1 MDIQQLTKIP
11 AKHWMLA
18 FSFYMGFACSGVL
31 VLMRFRPD
39 LVHDFDILKLILVG
53 SALIMPA
60 FTWNCIAL
68 LPLVVFTNLT
78 PNPEEDAIIIGPIL
92 TLSAMASFATVNTSL
107 VLSYIFMLS
116 FRGFF
121 WLAIVTQLV
130 FTIWSFTKRNQ
141 FKKGTVK

>member
-68 LPLVVFTNLT
+68 LPLMVATNLT
-78 PNPEEDAIIIGPIL
+78 PNPNEDANILGPML

-121 WLAIVTQLV
+121 WLAAVAQIV
-130 FTIWSFTKRNQ
+130 FTIWAFTKRKQ
-141 FKKGTVK
+141 FIKSP

>member
-1 MDIQQLTKIP
+1 MDIKQLTNIP
-11 AKHWMLA
+11 AKHWVLA
-18 FSFYMGFACSGVL
+18 LAFYMGFVCSGVL

-78 PNPEEDAIIIGPIL
+78 PNPEEDEKIIGPIL
-92 TLSAMASFATVNTSL
+92 TLSAMASFATVNASL
-107 VLSYIFMLS
+107 VLSYIFDLT

-121 WLAIVTQLV
+121 WLAVAVQIV
-130 FTIWSFTKRNQ
+130 FTIWAIKKRNQ
-141 FKKGTVK
+141 FIKTP

>member
-18 FSFYMGFACSGVL
+18 LAFYMGFVCSGVL
-31 VLMRFRPD
+31 VLIRFRPD

-60 FTWNCIAL
+60 FTWNCMAL
-68 LPLVVFTNLT
+68 LPLVVFTT
-78 PNPEEDAIIIGPIL
+78 ITTNPEEDEKIIGPIL
-92 TLSAMASFATVNTSL
+92 TLSAMASFATVNASL
-107 VLSYIFMLS
+107 VLSYIFKMS

-121 WLAIVTQLV
+121 WLAVAVQIA
-130 FTIWSFTKRNQ
+130 FTIWAITKRKQ
-141 FKKGTVK
+141 FIKSP